1 MMRMQATPLTR
12 SGLRSSAS
20 ILALSALVTSLAWSL
35 PPSAQRGQ
43 APQPQQQEG
52 ATITPNY
59 KDADLS
65 QIIQAVS
72 EVTGKN
78 FIIDPRVN
86 AKVTMLSATP
96 MSPGAF
102 YEAFLSVL
110 QVYGYVAVPAGK
122 VIKIIPN
129 TDVRQSPS
137 IDLPNSVSSTSD
149 EIVTQIIT
157 MKNVSAAQLVPLLRP
172 LIPQQGHLAAY
183 APGNML
189 IISDR
194 ASNVSR
200 IMRIIER
207 MDESG
212 DEPIEVIALQNA
224 SASEVVRTI
233 NQLYQGGGAAGGEGG
248 APVKIVADERTNSV
262 LISGERSLRL
272 KAKALVIDL
281 DTPRRGGAGDTEVRY
296 LLYADAEKLADK
308 LKGQASA
315 TSKAQGGPSPGGGGA
330 APPGG
335 GGGGGGGG
343 GTSNVD
349 ASVTIWADVPTNAL
363 IMTAPP
369 KIMKNLMAVIDKLDI
384 RRAQVEVE
392 ALIVEVDVNKS
403 ANIGVQWLLD
413 GGNSYGYGVTNLPG
427 SSGSSIV
434 DIAATALAGVS
445 GISNNAIGNTATNT
459 GIGTNGIG
467 TTGFGTAIGGVGTGA
482 AGAASGLSS
491 IIPNGATFAVGK
503 YNSNTGRG
511 FAAVIQAL
519 RSDTTSNIIS
529 TPRIITMNN
538 EEAEVKVTQEIPLIS
553 GQYTSS
559 TQAVNGTTSPFETIQ
574 REEVGTILKVTPH
587 ISEGDAIQL
596 KIEQEDS
603 SPGAKIADS
612 SDISTNKRSIKTTII
627 IEDGG
632 IIVLGGLM
640 QDTVT
645 ESEDRVP
652 LLGAIP
658 LLGNLFKSRSGSRQ
672 KSNLLVF
679 LRPKILRDQATTEAL
694 STSKYN
700 EIRDEE
706 RNLHKGKITLLPG
719 EKQPSIPQI
728 PPNSPNAK
736 RGPTSVAP
744 APQPVPAPQIA
755 PPSSQVAPAPQA
767 APPPSQPAP
776 ATPVAPP
783 LSQPAPS
790 PQPAPAP
797 QPTGPRPLQ
806 PQQ

>member
-1 MMRMQATPLTR
+1 MMRMQATPPTR
-12 SGLRSSAS
+12 SSLTGLAS
-20 ILALSALVTSLAWSL
+20 ILALAVLLSPRAWSA
-35 PPSAQRGQ
+35 PPWQQRGQ
-43 APQPQQQEG
+43 SPQSQAPQGGQAPAGPHEEG

-96 MSPGAF
+96 MSPAAF

-224 SASEVVRTI
+224 SATEVVRTI
-233 NQLYQGGGAAGGEGG
+233 NQLYQGSGAGAGGEGG

-272 KAKALVIDL
+272 KAKALVLDL

-315 TSKAQGGPSPGGGGA
+315 TAKAQGGPATGGA
-330 APPGG
+330 APAAPTGG
-335 GGGGGGGG
+335 GGGGGG
-343 GTSNVD
+343 SNVD

-434 DIAATALAGVS
+434 DIAAAALAGTA
-445 GISNNAIGNTATNT
+445 GLTNNLGTTATNT
-459 GIGTNGIG
+459 ATTGVG
-467 TTGFGTAIGGVGTGA
+467 TTGGLGTAIGG
-482 AGAASGLSS
+482 AGAASSISS
-491 IIPNGATFAVGK
+491 VIPNGATFAVGR

-538 EEAEVKVTQEIPLIS
+538 EEAEVKVTQEIPLIT

-559 TQAVNGTTSPFETIQ
+559 TAAVNGTTSPFETIQ

-603 SPGAKIADS
+603 APGAKIADS

-652 LLGAIP
+652 VLGAIP

-679 LRPKILRDQATTEAL
+679 LRPRILRDQAATEAV

-700 EIRDEE
+700 EIRDQE
-706 RNLHKGKITLLPG
+706 RTLHKGKITLLPG
-719 EKQPSIPQI
+719 EKQPSMPQI
-728 PPNSPNAK
+728 SPSSPNSK
-736 RGPTSVAP
+736 RGTTSVAP
-744 APQPVPAPQIA
+744 APQPVPAPQVA
-755 PPSSQVAPAPQA
+755 PPATQVAPGPQV

-776 ATPVAPP
+776 TTPVAPP
-783 LSQPAPS
+783 LSQPAPG

-797 QPTGPRPLQ
+797 QPTAPQPLQ
-806 PQQ
+806 

>member
-1 MMRMQATPLTR
+1 MPKTIKSVHDFR
-12 SGLRSSAS
+12 SGLAC
-20 ILALSALVTSLAWSL
+20 LMAVLLVALSAPTPAQSDPPRRPL
-35 PPSAQRGQ
+35 PDGP
-43 APQPQQQEG
+43 
-52 ATITPNY
+52 TITPNY

-96 MSPGAF
+96 MSPAAF
-102 YEAFLSVL
+102 YEAFLAVL

-129 TDVRQSPS
+129 TDARQLPS
-137 IDLPNSVSSTSD
+137 IDLPNEVSSTSD

-157 MKNVSAAQLVPLLRP
+157 MKNISAAQLVPLLRP

-183 APGNML
+183 PAGNML

-200 IMRIIER
+200 IMKIIQR

-212 DEPIEVIALQNA
+212 DEPVEVIQMRNA
-224 SASEVVRTI
+224 SASDVVRTI
-233 NQLYQGGGAAGGEGG
+233 NQLSQGQAAEGAGAG
-248 APVKIVADERTNSV
+248 VKVVADERTNSV
-262 LISGERSLRL
+262 LVSGEKSMRL
-272 KAKALVIDL
+272 KTKALIINL
-281 DTPRRGGAGDTEVRY
+281 DTPGLAGGDTQVRY

-315 TSKAQGGPSPGGGGA
+315 VAKAQAGPQSGATPSAGGG
-330 APPGG
+330 
-335 GGGGGGGG
+335 
-343 GTSNVD
+343 SNVD

-369 KIMKNLMAVIDKLDI
+369 KIMKSLMAVIDKLDI

-403 ANIGVQWLLD
+403 ADIGVQWLLD
-413 GGNSYGYGVTNLPG
+413 GGSSLGYGVTNLPG
-427 SSGSSIV
+427 STGTSIV
-434 DIAATALAGVS
+434 DLAAAALSGATGLTTAATTSA
-445 GISNNAIGNTATNT
+445 TAT
-459 GIGTNGIG
+459 
-467 TTGFGTAIGGVGTGA
+467 TTTTSAT
-482 AGAASGLSS
+482 AASAISS
-491 IIPNGATFAVGK
+491 AIPNGATFAIGT
-503 YNSNTGRG
+503 YNQNTGKG
-511 FAAVIQAL
+511 LAAVIQAI
-519 RSDTTSNIIS
+519 RSDGTSNIIS
-529 TPRIITMNN
+529 TPRVITMNN
-538 EEAEVKVTQEIPLIS
+538 EEAEVKVTQEIPLIT

-559 TQAVNGTTSPFETIQ
+559 TASVNGTTSPFETIQ

-587 ISEGDAIQL
+587 ISEGNTIQL

-603 SPGAKIADS
+603 SPGAKLADS
-612 SDISTNKRSIKTTII
+612 ADISTNKRSIKTTIL

-652 LLGAIP
+652 VLGAIP
-658 LLGNLFKSRSGSRQ
+658 ILGNLFKSRSGSRQ

-679 LRPKILRDQATTEAL
+679 LRPKILRDQAATEA
-694 STSKYN
+694 TSQAKYN
-700 EIRDEE
+700 EIREEE
-706 RNLHKGKITLLPG
+706 RTLHKGKITLLPG
-719 EKQPSIPQI
+719 EKQPSIPPIQPYE
-728 PPNSPNAK
+728 PPPPLRAPNA
-736 RGPTSVAP
+736 GGATTVAPAPQVAPSAQPGTGVVVAP
-744 APQPVPAPQIA
+744 APQPA
-755 PPSSQVAPAPQA
+755 PPASQPSTTTQVAPSAPR
-767 APPPSQPAP
+767 APVPQPVPANQPAG
-776 ATPVAPP
+776 TP
-783 LSQPAPS
+783 
-790 PQPAPAP
+790 
-797 QPTGPRPLQ
+797 
-806 PQQ
+806 